1 MPDTPDTPSAET
13 PPVPPVPDAPTPEP
27 RLLTTSEAYLLPPAE
42 TVETLPEARAVTKAR
57 AEDLR
62 ALLGKYIRRHL
73 PETPPPARTRPE
85 PPRLRGSYA
94 VFLPLLKA
102 ISWVLLAGFGLSFFW
117 DFPGLTLVLFGEVL
131 PLQGLLRILSV
142 SGLIGFGTNWLAIT
156 MLFNPRERRPLL
168 GQGLIPA
175 QRERVIYRLASSISK
190 ELINAEIIKQKIQ
203 ESAIIPKYR
212 ERALHVARGVLED
225 PDFRAEFKTLA
236 SNYVETVLTSEPVRR
251 KIAEI
256 AIEKIEQ
263 YAGQGL
269 GGLALRAYR
278 YFNEDNF
285 QERIDQAIR
294 ELPSSV
300 DSVLN
305 ELDQLLDRV
314 PALLEARA
322 DETEAWATQLVLGFV
337 ENLDVYAMIMEKMS
351 KFDDAQL
358 EDLLK
363 KSNNEQLNYITYLG
377 GILGVVGGLVIWQPV
392 QMVLLFGM
400 LGLAIW
406 GLDVLLYRL
415 RRIT

>member
-1 MPDTPDTPSAET
+1 MPDTPDVPAAASPSVPPEPGT
-13 PPVPPVPDAPTPEP
+13 PPSEP
-27 RLLTTSEAYLLPPAE
+27 RLLVESEAHLLLPAP

-62 ALLGKYIRRHL
+62 VLLGRYIRRHL
-73 PETPPPARTRPE
+73 PETTPPPKTPIA

-94 VFLPLLKA
+94 VFLPVLKA
-102 ISWVLLAGFGLSFFW
+102 TSWVLLLGFGASFFW
-117 DFPGLTLVLFGEVL
+117 DFPGMTLPLFGEVL
-131 PLQGLLRILSV
+131 PLEGLLRIVSV

-190 ELINAEIIKQKIQ
+190 ELINEEIIKQKIQ
-203 ESAIIPKYR
+203 ESAVIPKYR
-212 ERALHVARGVLED
+212 ELALHVAKGVLED
-225 PDFRAEFKTLA
+225 PDFRAEFKALA
-236 SNYVETVLTSEPVRR
+236 SDYVETVLTSESVRK

-256 AIEKIEQ
+256 AVEKIEQ

-285 QERIDQAIR
+285 QQRIDQAIR

-305 ELDQLLDRV
+305 ELDHLLDRV

-322 DETEAWATQLVLGFV
+322 DEVEAWATQIVLGFV

-392 QMVLLFGM
+392 QMLLLFGT

-415 RRIT
+415 RFTP